1 MDDEINI
8 IKKINF
14 KELTKL
20 PKKQK
25 TISVK

>member
-14 KELTKL
+14 KELAKL